1 MSDSMLVLSL
11 YCISLSLHVSAGV
24 YLHVPVHLSVTR
36 LYPSLSGSLFLS
48 LCVCVCVFVCVCVCV
63 CVFVCLCVCVWIV
76 RLALPPCKCIPSSV
90 SVHMS
95 CFVLHSQCLS

>member
-11 YCISLSLHVSAGV
+11 YCVSLSLHVSAGV

-48 LCVCVCVFVCVCVCV
+48 LCVCVCVCVCLCVCV
-63 CVFVCLCVCVWIV
+63 CVFVCVCVDCSSG
-76 RLALPPCKCIPSSV
+76 LAPL
-90 SVHMS
+90 
-95 CFVLHSQCLS
+95 